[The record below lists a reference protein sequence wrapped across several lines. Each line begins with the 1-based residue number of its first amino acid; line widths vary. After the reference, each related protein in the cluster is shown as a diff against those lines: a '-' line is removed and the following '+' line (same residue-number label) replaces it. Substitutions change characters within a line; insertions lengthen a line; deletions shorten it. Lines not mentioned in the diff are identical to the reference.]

1 MRESQER
8 VMFGCLLTGFPPE
21 VLDIIWEPDGDVKT
35 HFPPVIQDGKKAYSV
50 SKMTVAVSKFLTTPY
65 TCRVKHS
72 TGSKENGP
80 SATIRYKDCMGQS
93 PKPVQVHILTPN
105 CGEQETEASLELV
118 CLLRSLGP
126 GKASV
131 EWLINGEVEPKKVEA
146 ELTADKDNG
155 FSSFVRRNI
164 SKDSWENGDRYTCK
178 VTRPLGSQNV
188 TMYNTSKCQ
197 ACSMRQPIISITKPS
212 YRNLLEGTASVTCSV
227 VGSNLGNIQIIWH
240 VDGKPS
246 PHAQGPLEKKEANGN
261 QNVISTHPV
270 SMEQWKKGT
279 TFSCEI
285 GGHCYE
291 NDFKDIIIKNDT
303 NTIKPSVAISRA
315 PLDISLKNAVAL
327 ILICDVSGFFPKEIS
342 ISWKKNGM
350 PLNETL
356 YNNGMA
362 KAAGN
367 VYTTYSILTIG
378 RDEPG
383 GKGGSYS
390 CVVHHSSSDKP
401 ITTSENVPM
410 DFFEPKAPL
419 VELLQSIDQ
428 KEKTV
433 MLKCMASNYRPSKV
447 SIRWK
452 SGPQNRNEAS
462 AEQAMSDGTY
472 RASSQFQIPI
482 SQWKSVESNTC
493 EVVHKETNFTVV
505 KKTTRKDWIVPTALT
520 LSLSTTPFCHST
532 GLENRSSII
541 LFCSVHGYSLEKM
554 QITWEIGG
562 KVQQDS
568 KAEAYQQSEDQFY
581 TTSNLTLSLKE
592 WNKLQEYTCKVTQPE
607 AKHIQTAHISKCT
620 ACKDSIP
627 PPSLYLLKP
636 PLKMLLTQG
645 KALLTCLAV
654 GYELEHAMLTWMVND
669 HNHTKDARTENIES
683 HTNWTQSLKS
693 HLNITS
699 QVWGSGSN
707 VQCII
712 SHPCALFPDTK
723 QSIQKYEDSSPIKE
737 PTLSLITPSATQ
749 LMQPSTQ
756 AVAWLACVI
765 SGFSPAEILVWW
777 KKNNRDVVTSEYITG
792 PPVVETGSSTFTT
805 QSILKVPA
813 SEWEN
818 RALYTCVVGHESLS
832 DLKNISRTLY
842 DLLEP
847 ASPEVVAFH
856 SSEDREGQKLVCFA
870 TNFYPQNIDIQWY
883 IKGNLLNCSADSSTL
898 VPLANGKFQKSCDLL
913 VSGEEWSKPEI
924 YTCTVNHSATT
935 SFVKKDLHS
944 SGMVSTLNNE
954 TAIKMKLPS
963 FEELFMNKSA
973 AVTCMMQLVNRT
985 TNATFSWAMDG
996 ESVNANAVATEVL
1009 EESNSTSWLYSK
1021 LWLNLTEWNA
1031 TTEFTCSISDGPT
1044 ETKFRRNG
1052 TIKPPKVYL
1061 HHQQSSEDSNVT
1073 LLCMAKDFYP
1083 GEIFLEW
1090 KEENKEMSLKG
1101 HNAHDLKCDHKKQK
1115 CSLMSILEV
1124 PTSKWMTGI
1133 TYTCLVAHIS
1143 SENITARRASS
1154 LSDTW
1159 DCAIMGA
1166 AVCDVRNENEDEYSE
1181 LEDANGV
1188 WNKVSTFMVLFVV
1201 ALFYGGLVTFIKV
1214 K

>member
-1 MRESQER
+1 
-8 VMFGCLLTGFPPE
+8 MFGCLLAGFPLE
-21 VLDIIWEPDGDVKT
+21 ALDIEWEPDGDEKT
-35 HFPPVIQDGKKAYSV
+35 HFPPVIQNGQKPYRSSRV
-50 SKMTVAVSKFLTTPY
+50 SVAVSKFTTTPY
-65 TCRVKHS
+65 TCKVKHS

-80 SATIRYKDCMGQS
+80 SVTIKYEDCIGQS
-93 PKPVQVHILTPN
+93 PKPVQVQILTPN

-126 GKASV
+126 GKASM

-178 VTRPLGSQNV
+178 VTRPPGSQNV

-197 ACSMRQPIISITKPS
+197 ACLVRQPIVSITKPS
-212 YRNLLEGTASVTCSV
+212 YRKLLEGTARVMCSV
-227 VGSNLGNIQIIWH
+227 VGPNLGNIQISWH

-246 PHAQGPLEKKEANGN
+246 PQGRLEKTEANGN
-261 QNVISTHPV
+261 QHVISTHPV

-291 NDFKDIIIKNDT
+291 NDVKKVIIKNDT
-303 NTIKPSVAISRA
+303 HTTKPSVAISRA

-327 ILICDVSGFFPKEIS
+327 ILICDVSGFYPEEIS
-342 ISWKKNGM
+342 ISWKKNGT

-356 YNNGMA
+356 YNNGMTT
-362 KAAGN
+362 AAGN
-367 VYTTYSILTIG
+367 VYSTYSILNIG

-401 ITTSENVPM
+401 ISASENVPM
-410 DFFEPKAPL
+410 DFFEPKRPL
-419 VELLQSIDQ
+419 VELLQSIDR

-452 SGPQNRNEAS
+452 GSPQNWSEAS
-462 AEQAMSDGTY
+462 AEQAMADGTY
-472 RASSQFQIPI
+472 RASSHLKIPI
-482 SQWKSVESNTC
+482 SQWKAVESNTC
-493 EVVHKETNFTVV
+493 EVVHKETNSNVI
-505 KKTTRKDWIVPTALT
+505 KKATRKDWILPTALS
-520 LSLSTTPFCHST
+520 LSLSTTPFCHSI
-532 GLENRSSII
+532 GLRNRSSII
-541 LFCSVHGYSLEKM
+541 LFCSIYGYSLEKM
-554 QITWEIGG
+554 QITWEVGG
-562 KVQQDS
+562 KVQQS
-568 KAEAYQQSEDQFY
+568 PKPEAYQQSGNDFY
-581 TTSNLTLSLKE
+581 TSSNLTVPLKE

-607 AKHIQTAHISKCT
+607 AKHIQTANISKCT

-636 PLKMLLTQG
+636 SLKMLLTQG

-654 GYELEHAMLTWMVND
+654 GYELDHAMLTWMVND
-669 HNHTKDARTENIES
+669 VNHTKDARTENIKS
-683 HTNWTQSLKS
+683 YTNWTQSLKS

-699 QVWGSGSN
+699 QVWGSGSK
-707 VQCII
+707 VQCVI
-712 SHPCALFPDTK
+712 SHPCALFPDIK
-723 QSIQKYEDSSPIKE
+723 QSIQKHEDSSLIKE
-737 PTLSLITPSATQ
+737 PSLSLITPSTTQ
-749 LMQPSTQ
+749 LMQPSTK

-765 SGFSPAEILVWW
+765 SGFSPAEILVRW
-777 KKNNRDVVTSEYITG
+777 KKNNRAIDTSEYITG
-792 PPVVETGSSTFTT
+792 PPVVETGSPTFTT

-818 RALYTCVVGHESLS
+818 RGLYTCVVGHESLS
-832 DLKNISRTLY
+832 GLKNISRTLY

-847 ASPEVVAFH
+847 APPQVVAFH
-856 SSEDREGQKLVCFA
+856 NSEDRGGQKLVCLA
-870 TNFYPQNIDIQWY
+870 TNFYPKNIDIQWH
-883 IKGNLLNCSADSSTL
+883 IKGKLLNCSSDSSTL

-913 VSGEEWSKPEI
+913 VSGEEWSKPET
-924 YTCTVNHSATT
+924 YTCTVNHSAITT
-935 SFVKKDLHS
+935 LVKKDLHS
-944 SGMVSTLNNE
+944 SGMVPTLNNE

-963 FEELFMNKSA
+963 FEELFINKSA

-985 TNATFSWAMDG
+985 TNATFSWTMDG
-996 ESVNANAVATEVL
+996 ESVIANDTEVL
-1009 EESNSTSWLYSK
+1009 EETNSTSWIYSK
-1021 LWLNLTEWNA
+1021 LWLNLTEWNT

-1044 ETKFRRNG
+1044 ETKFRWNG

-1090 KEENKEMSLKG
+1090 KEENEEMSLKG
-1101 HNAHDLKCDHKKQK
+1101 YNAHGLKCDHKKQK
-1115 CSLMSILEV
+1115 CSLMNILEV
-1124 PTSKWMTGI
+1124 PSSKWMTGI
-1133 TYTCLVAHIS
+1133 TYSCLVAHIS

-1159 DCAIMGA
+1159 DCAIMGS